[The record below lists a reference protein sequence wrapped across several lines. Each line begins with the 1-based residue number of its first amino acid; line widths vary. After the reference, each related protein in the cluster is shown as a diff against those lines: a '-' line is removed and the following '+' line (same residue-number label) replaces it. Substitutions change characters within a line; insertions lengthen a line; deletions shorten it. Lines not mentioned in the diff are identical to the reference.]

1 MSQLNNQR
9 TDDDSSPG
17 SDDGEEPRDKSARPK
32 HKNLLNK
39 NDFDKVV
46 DFDPVSNKV
55 DRMILDYVVSEK
67 RAMRNLNRET
77 LNNKL

>member
-1 MSQLNNQR
+1 
-9 TDDDSSPG
+9 
-17 SDDGEEPRDKSARPK
+17 
-32 HKNLLNK
+32 LNK
-39 NDFDKVV
+39 NDFDKVE

-67 RAMRNLNRET
+67 RAMRNLIRET